1 MRYRTLARVVA
12 PLAVLSLLAAGC
24 GDDDDAAAPAEE
36 TEDTTELCE
45 LATEMYEQED
55 FPSAAQI
62 EKYTELAPAEIADA
76 VAVAGPPVAAADGDP
91 VAFSL
96 AQADDDVED
105 AVFEI
110 NEWERV
116 NCGIDYE
123 PRYPAEANEIDPDAT
138 RVDVVASEY
147 TFVADPGSIPAG
159 RTSFVMTNAGQEAHF
174 LLLSRIN
181 EGHTLEEALA
191 FEGDPEQAGIVTNA
205 KYESGVAAPGG
216 EDEEVVT
223 LDLEPGSWA
232 MLCFISGPD
241 GTPHALM
248 GMAVPFTVE

>member
-1 MRYRTLARVVA
+1 MRFRTVARFAA
-12 PLAVLSLLAAGC
+12 PLVALSMLAAGC
-24 GDDDDAAAPAEE
+24 GDDDDDAAAPAKDDNE
-36 TEDTTELCE
+36 ELCD
-45 LATEMYEQED
+45 LATEMFEQDD

-62 EKYTELAPAEIADA
+62 AKYTELAPAELEDA
-76 VAVAGPPVAAADGDP
+76 VAIAGPPVAAADGDP
-91 VAFSL
+91 VKFSL

-105 AVFEI
+105 AIFEI

-116 NCGIDYE
+116 NCDLDHE

-147 TFVADPGSIPAG
+147 TFVADPGSITAG
-159 RTSFVMTNAGQEAHF
+159 RTSFVLTNAGQEVHF
-174 LLLSRIN
+174 LTLSRIN

-191 FEGDPEQAGIVTNA
+191 YEGDPEDAGIVTNA
-205 KYESGVAAPGG
+205 EYDTGLAAPGG

-223 LDLEPGSWA
+223 VDLEPGNWT

-241 GTPHALM
+241 GTPHAYM